1 MSKRS
6 PASVMRWSA
15 AGADWVNSMVNRPA
29 CGAAGLHCRYSR
41 NDNFALHYLSLM
53 VGGANQAGPLRQPPN
68 AFTPPNGRVMIP
80 NLLRYGSKVQA
91 DVSSRP

>member
-53 VGGANQAGPLRQPPN
+53 VGGAIKRDHSASRRMRSPPQ
-68 AFTPPNGRVMIP
+68 TG
-80 NLLRYGSKVQA
+80 G
-91 DVSSRP
+91 